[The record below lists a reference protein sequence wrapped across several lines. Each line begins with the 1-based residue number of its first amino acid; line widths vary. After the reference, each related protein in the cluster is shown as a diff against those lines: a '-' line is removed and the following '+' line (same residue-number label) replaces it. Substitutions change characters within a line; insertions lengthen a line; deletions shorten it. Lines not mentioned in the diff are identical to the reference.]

1 MVAHV
6 VKLKGLAQARECE
19 TLERALWGG
28 EEPAND
34 GTEKP
39 THYSANLPIQLVQNY
54 GANHP
59 PRFSSAEIPR

>member
-1 MVAHV
+1 M

-28 EEPAND
+28 EDPAND

-54 GANHP
+54 GAN
-59 PRFSSAEIPR
+59 